1 MSYNILKSKV
11 NFVGDDTPEIEGMVD
26 TSSDQTISGSKDFE
40 TISGSSATF
49 LNEISAQSASFA
61 GTVVLNNDVTVAAG
75 KRIYL
80 DGTGDSANQGPFLY
94 GSISGMYIDGD
105 DAMFLYHDTRMTIFQ
120 GTTRVIHLETGS
132 VGIEQPIIASSLS
145 ASSYISASSF
155 VGDGSQLSNLG
166 QAGSVLASN
175 IVGNIDGSQIS
186 ASTGLTTD
194 GNNLAVDLKSQ
205 GALADDSGLKVD
217 IGNSPNQGSFNN
229 SHYILVSG
237 STIGNRNLQLSV
249 LESNLG
255 LTATQISSGQ
265 LVNAR
270 MPDNISVSQLSAS
283 TTISGAYFEGDGS
296 GLTGV
301 TGNPTPG
308 GANTEIQFNDDDSL
322 TGSPDLTFFTGSQTL
337 ATTNISASSNIS
349 GSSLYLQ
356 EEIIVGGQTFLD
368 IQGDVV
374 GNNASFVEITAS
386 STIHGYGDI
395 YAENFRGNG
404 NTLNNVPLGTYAN
417 SNIVFC
423 DNTADTITSNG
434 SLRWTGTQLVT
445 LGVSASVNISGSG
458 LYFDDSLNLG
468 GQPVINANG
477 DTNFGQLTFFVAS
490 SGSTNFPTDNS
501 RATFYV
507 DEAANKFFVFVKY
520 SDGTEKSGSIDLE

>member
-26 TSSDQTISGSKDFE
+26 TSSDQTINGQKTFTDLSASNISIADRISHTGDSDTRIQFNSSEDSISFHADGGTQLLSIYGNLNPDRVQVNSGNFIVQAGNLGIGVLEPSFKLQVVGN
-40 TISGSSATF
+40 ISGSGTFHNVGNATF
-49 LNEISAQSASFA
+49 GGDISIT
-61 GTVVLNNDVTVAAG
+61 GTFN
-75 KRIYL
+75 
-80 DGTGDSANQGPFLY
+80 
-94 GSISGMYIDGD
+94 
-105 DAMFLYHDTRMTIFQ
+105 
-120 GTTRVIHLETGS
+120 
-132 VGIEQPIIASSLS
+132 
-145 ASSYISASSF
+145 
-155 VGDGSQLSNLG
+155 GDGSGITGVTADSILAANLIG
-166 QAGSVLASN
+166 QIS
-175 IVGNIDGSQIS
+175 GSQIS

-237 STIGNRNLQLSV
+237 STIGNKNLQLSV
-249 LESNLG
+249 LESSLD
-255 LTATQISSGQ
+255 LDATQISSGQ
-265 LVNAR
+265 LDNLR
-270 MPDNISVSQLSAS
+270 MPNIISVSQLSAS

-301 TGNPTPG
+301 TGNPIPG

-356 EEIIVGGQTFLD
+356 GEIIVGGQTFLG
-368 IQGDVV
+368 IGGNVL
-374 GNNASFVEITAS
+374 GNNASFVEIAAS
-386 STIHGYGDI
+386 SEISSSSDI
-395 YAENFRGNG
+395 YAKNFRGNG

-417 SNIVFC
+417 GNIVFC
-423 DNTADTITSNG
+423 NSTADTITSNN
-434 SLRWTGTQLVT
+434 SLKWDGNQLVT

-468 GQPVINANG
+468 GQPLIDANG
-477 DTNFGQLTFFVAS
+477 NTNFGQLTFFVDS

-507 DEAANKFFVFVKY
+507 DEVANKFHVMVKY
-520 SDGTEKSGSIDLE
+520 SDGTEKSGSIDLL

>member
-26 TSSDQTISGSKDFE
+26 TSSDQTINGQK
-40 TISGSSATF
+40 TF
-49 LNEISAQSASFA
+49 
-61 GTVVLNNDVTVAAG
+61 TD
-75 KRIYL
+75 
-80 DGTGDSANQGPFLY
+80 
-94 GSISGMYIDGD
+94 
-105 DAMFLYHDTRMTIFQ
+105 
-120 GTTRVIHLETGS
+120 
-132 VGIEQPIIASSLS
+132 LS
-145 ASSYISASSF
+145 ASSISVASVVSHTGDSDTRISFQTDRIQFFGEDVELFTIYGNLSPDRVQVQTGNLTLPNGNIGIGVSVPTFELEVDGDISGSGTFHNVGSASFGNDLS
-155 VGDGSQLSNLG
+155 VTGTIYGDGSGITGVTTDSILAANLIG
-166 QAGSVLASN
+166 QIS
-175 IVGNIDGSQIS
+175 GSQIS
-186 ASTGLTTD
+186 ASTSLTTD

-237 STIGNRNLQLSV
+237 STIKNRNLQLSV
-249 LESNLG
+249 LESG
-255 LTATQISSGQ
+255 LDLAATQISSGK
-265 LVNAR
+265 LDNDR
-270 MPDNISVSQLSAS
+270 MPNNISVSQLSAS